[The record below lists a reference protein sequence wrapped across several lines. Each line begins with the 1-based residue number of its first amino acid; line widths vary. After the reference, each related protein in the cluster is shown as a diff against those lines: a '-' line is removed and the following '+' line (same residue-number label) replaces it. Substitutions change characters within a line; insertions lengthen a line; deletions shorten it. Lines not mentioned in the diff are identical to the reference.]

1 MENKKDENK
10 DNKDNQDNQDNNDKL
25 NNELQNYQH
34 KIKELNNKI
43 NVLIKGVKEER
54 EKTKKLSK
62 EIEVLNLDKIL
73 KDETISK
80 LKSENDSLNLILSK
94 DDPKTYFENITKLN
108 NDINFNPEEYD
119 LMKKE
124 NVKIKEENKI
134 LMEQNSI
141 LKNKIEK
148 IMEERK
154 LVEKNLN
161 EEIYK
166 LKKERVEQS
175 NDIYDKLKKIE
186 LLNKLYKEIEAQ
198 KNKKDIE
205 IIKLKEEEKNF
216 NTKIKDL
223 ENEIKLLQ
231 NKNDDS
237 NEQISILKKQI
248 EERIRIDI
256 DNYVFKGIIVEDN
269 FNEKELY
276 NKIIKIKFSSTDI
289 NIKLNFDN
297 KDLEIDA
304 KNIRFTFYEKTK
316 DKVIIFYQ
324 MEEEEDPTKIKDKS
338 IEDEKKEDNKIED
351 EKKEDNKI
359 EEVKKEENSIKEE
372 EKKDNEQTKKNKI
385 VTNAMLCRFSERECN
400 YICDFKKEMMMKYKE
415 NKKNIE
421 EKEKS
426 FSRMIFGF
434 FGD

>member
-1 MENKKDENK
+1 MEDKKDENK
-10 DNKDNQDNQDNNDKL
+10 DNKDNQDNQDNQDKS
-25 NNELQNYQH
+25 NNELQNYQQ

-94 DDPKTYFENITKLN
+94 DDPKSYFENITKLN

-148 IMEERK
+148 ITEERK

-166 LKKERVEQS
+166 LKKERIEQS

-198 KNKKDIE
+198 KNKKDME
-205 IIKLKEEEKNF
+205 IIKYKEEEKKF
-216 NTKIKDL
+216 NDKMKDL
-223 ENEIKLLQ
+223 ENQIKLLQ

-237 NEQISILKKQI
+237 NEQINILKKQI
-248 EERIRIDI
+248 EERIKIDI
-256 DNYVFKGIIVEDN
+256 DKYI

-297 KDLEIDA
+297 KDLEVDA

-316 DKVIIFYQ
+316 DKVIIFYE
-324 MEEEEDPTKIKDKS
+324 MEEEETNTIKGENK
-338 IEDEKKEDNKIED
+338 EDEKKEDNKIED

-359 EEVKKEENSIKEE
+359 IEEEKKEENINKE
-372 EKKDNEQTKKNKI
+372 EKKDNEQTQKNKC
-385 VTNAMLCRFSERECN
+385 VTNVMLCRFSERECN
-400 YICDFKKEMMMKYKE
+400 YIFDFKKEMMKKYKE
-415 NKKNIE
+415 NKKIIE

-434 FGD
+434 FND